1 MAMVML
7 TRFFACFYCL
17 FFFILFTVIR
27 LKVRLPVV
35 DTLFMSTKKISNVK
49 YEISPLTHSKLKE
62 EIFHQITTKPKRIR
76 PTTLVILLERSA
88 TQLDESGS
96 KEIMASCLV
105 NNCEL
110 TNHLDPGVVPDAVI
124 FHDNPPILS
133 RTKSPLNT
141 RSFYYLNDMVNWTAT
156 YRLDSDLPNPYG
168 LYGQI
173 PTDLSSQIDPDLV
186 QLLAGKTRLIAW
198 LVSNCYTMNHREA
211 YVHEL
216 AKHVQVDVYGTCSG
230 RPCPWQGLSRNC
242 SSMLR
247 NDYKFYL
254 AFENSNCRHY
264 ITEKLFINAL
274 QYNLFVMPF
283 ESCSY
288 IIQHVV
294 LYQPLASPQN
304 KKLSFSKS
312 LISISETMDKKN
324 IYREI
329 TGKDHTIDDEQ
340 VVKSMIVK
348 MQSNTL
354 VGLQIRGLSVG
365 SGSRCAVRI
374 FPKDLSG
381 RCLRF
386 VCDSCIASRLIELS
400 LIVVL
405 KIGQQTSNASCRFS
419 PI

>member
-1 MAMVML
+1 MVTL

-110 TNHLDPGVVPDAVI
+110 TNHLHPGVVPDAVI

-133 RTKSPLNT
+133 RTSEQIWIFYSLESPLNT

-173 PTDLSSQIDPDLV
+173 PTDSSSQIDPDLV

-274 QYNLFVMPF
+274 QNDVVPVVMGAPKEDYELLIPAGSFIHVDDFSGPKELAKFLQTVSANQTLYESYFYWKKRYKFVDTRF
-283 ESCSY
+283 WCR
-288 IIQHVV
+288 
-294 LYQPLASPQN
+294 LCAALNQP
-304 KKLSFSKS
+304 KS
-312 LISISETMDKKN
+312 R
-324 IYREI
+324 IY
-329 TGKDHTIDDEQ
+329 
-340 VVKSMIVK
+340 KSMQRWWLNNKTCQPPKLTRNISQPV
-348 MQSNTL
+348 
-354 VGLQIRGLSVG
+354 SVF
-365 SGSRCAVRI
+365 R
-374 FPKDLSG
+374 
-381 RCLRF
+381 
-386 VCDSCIASRLIELS
+386 
-400 LIVVL
+400 
-405 KIGQQTSNASCRFS
+405 
-419 PI
+419 